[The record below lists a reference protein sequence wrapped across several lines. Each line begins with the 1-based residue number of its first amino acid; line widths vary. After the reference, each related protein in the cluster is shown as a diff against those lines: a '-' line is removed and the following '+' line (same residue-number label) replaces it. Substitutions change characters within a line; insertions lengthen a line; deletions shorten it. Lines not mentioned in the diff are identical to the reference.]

1 MFDEAGGDNF
11 EKKNQM
17 RSSELSQNLRAQIAS
32 IGKTVRTEFALLPE
46 PVLNWKQSPQ
56 SWSILECIEHLNFY
70 CRYYNPRLRKAMD
83 LALAKNVPVAPHQP
97 GWLGQKFISMMHP
110 DNNKKQTTFKRMN
123 PSGSSLDK
131 SVLEKFLAYQSDLDA
146 IVGDAAS
153 VDLNSTFV
161 PVEFLRLLKMNAG
174 DALMFVVVHEQR
186 HIRQAKNVLAIVP
199 TQETHLIV

>member
-1 MFDEAGGDNF
+1 
-11 EKKNQM
+11 
-17 RSSELSQNLRAQIAS
+17 
-32 IGKTVRTEFALLPE
+32 
-46 PVLNWKQSPQ
+46 
-56 SWSILECIEHLNFY
+56 
-70 CRYYNPRLRKAMD
+70 
-83 LALAKNVPVAPHQP
+83 
-97 GWLGQKFISMMHP
+97 
-110 DNNKKQTTFKRMN
+110 MN